1 MAIRLVLTLLLVAA
15 AVTFVNA
22 EEPFESYPHIQCE
35 ACLAIMSEIGTKM
48 NETSKVKTSIQ
59 SSHRLE
65 GGNERRQDYESSELR
80 AVEIMDRVCDA
91 FYNYYFLRINTTSN
105 KRFFSKDKE
114 LKRAP
119 FYGKA
124 DKAILGA
131 PSRKLQQYCLAM
143 LDEHDEVLTR
153 AIMKERTLDALQT
166 TVCSTKLKICSNTK
180 AIEKSLAA
188 EEKLRAKNLKDKEKK
203 RMKKLAAK
211 RKAEEEAAK
220 NATKD
225 AEANGTSTDDRENA
239 AQAADAQEPTPV
251 KEDL

>member
-1 MAIRLVLTLLLVAA
+1 MAIRLVLSLLLLAVAG
-15 AVTFVNA
+15 TFANA

-35 ACLAIMSEIGTKM
+35 ACLAIMSEIGEKM

-80 AVEIMDRVCDA
+80 AVEIMDRLCDA
-91 FYNYYFLRINTTSN
+91 FYNYYFLRINTTSQ
-105 KRFFSKDKE
+105 KRFFSKNKE

-124 DKAILGA
+124 DKAVLGA

-143 LDEHDEVLTR
+143 IDEHDEVITR
-153 AIMKERTLDALQT
+153 AIMKERTLDSLQN
-166 TVCSTKLKICSNTK
+166 TVCYNKLKVCSATK
-180 AIEKSLAA
+180 AIEKSLATEA
-188 EEKLRAKNLKDKEKK
+188 KLRAKHLKEKEKK
-203 RMKKLAAK
+203 RMKKLAAQ
-211 RKAEEEAAK
+211 RKAEEEEAAR
-220 NATKD
+220 NATRD
-225 AEANGTSTDDRENA
+225 AAASSSSDSSTPAATEAPA
-239 AQAADAQEPTPV
+239 PV